1 MAVGDGEE
9 AATGQGQAVP
19 WVPLQPGC
27 GAEPLHPSTWAPAHR
42 AGWGG
47 QLPPRT
53 GRAVG

>member
-27 GAEPLHPSTWAPAHR
+27 GVELLHPSAWAPAHR